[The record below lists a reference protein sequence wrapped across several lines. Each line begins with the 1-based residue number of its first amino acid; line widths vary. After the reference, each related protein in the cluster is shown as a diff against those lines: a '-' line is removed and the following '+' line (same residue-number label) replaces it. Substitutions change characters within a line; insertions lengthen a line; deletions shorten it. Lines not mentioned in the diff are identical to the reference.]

1 MPGRGGV
8 VLVTPD
14 PRQVGGAAPG
24 GLPVEVQSKGS
35 AADRLQSST
44 WARAWGA
51 KAVSRAESRGL
62 SVELMPIFQLEP
74 RESQVLKERAPGLVL
89 SP

>member
-1 MPGRGGV
+1 MPGGGGV

-14 PRQVGGAAPG
+14 PRQVGGVALG

-51 KAVSRAESRGL
+51 KAISRAGSRGL
-62 SVELMPIFQLEP
+62 SMELIPVF
-74 RESQVLKERAPGLVL
+74 
-89 SP
+89 